1 MLYMF
6 FILFVVVVVIKLLY
20 MQIRVSK
27 DDLEKERG
35 AVMEEC
41 RGSRNAMGRLQDAHW
56 ALLMEGSKVHEPVV
70 KFNNSIF
77 SNYYLCQGVLAG
89 VVYVLVLHRLLLLVN
104 VKMVLYCKLHM
115 GDFWELFMLLH

>member
-1 MLYMF
+1 
-6 FILFVVVVVIKLLY
+6 

-56 ALLMEGSKVHEPVV
+56 VLLMEGSKVHEPNTCCLCSSTNTPTHVV

-77 SNYYLCQGVLAG
+77 SNYYLCQGVSVLSG
-89 VVYVLVLHRLLLLVN
+89 VVYVLVLHAANSHCQDGFVLLLT
-104 VKMVLYCKLHM
+104 
-115 GDFWELFMLLH
+115 